1 LVEKLHLERFGE
13 SRWSRCLKAKNADP
27 EGQLSDRG
35 LTEARLCGRFVG
47 RELAGAVVQDVAE
60 ERGAPEDRVMEV
72 AEALLAPGVDRLR
85 I

>member
-1 LVEKLHLERFGE
+1 
-13 SRWSRCLKAKNADP
+13 
-27 EGQLSDRG
+27 LSDRG